1 MSEPERIAKRLARA
15 GLCSRRDA
23 ERWIA
28 AGRVKVDGK
37 LLETPAFTVTDQ
49 NQIEV
54 DGKPLP
60 GADRARLWR
69 YHKPPGELVT
79 ARDPEGRRTIFD
91 SLPKGMPRVVT
102 VGRLDFM
109 SEGLLLLTNDGGLAR
124 RLELPAN
131 GWIRRYRARV
141 HGTVDEARLAAL
153 ANGITIEGVRYGAI
167 QAKLDRQQRSN
178 AWLEIALAEGKN
190 REVRR
195 VLAHLDL
202 PVMRLIRVAFGP
214 FHLGELERGRSTRSR
229 RRRSTTCWA
238 SSGRRA
244 RRAGPNPAP
253 GRRSRRSGG
262 TDAQDRRRQAS
273 RPRPDGARR
282 PAPRARPRAAPAR
295 RCSTS

>member
-37 LLETPAFTVTDQ
+37 VLETPAFTVTDK
-49 NQIEV
+49 NVIEV
-54 DGKPLP
+54 DGKKLP
-60 GADRARLWR
+60 DTDRARLWR

-91 SLPKGMPRVVT
+91 SLPKTLPRVVT

-141 HGTVDEARLAAL
+141 HGTVDPARLAGL
-153 ANGITIEGVRYGAI
+153 ANGITLEGVRYGAI
-167 QAKLDRQQRSN
+167 QAHLERQQRTN

-214 FHLGELERGRSTRSR
+214 FYLGEL
-229 RRRSTTCWA
+229 
-238 SSGRRA
+238 A
-244 RRAGPNPAP
+244 REQVEEVPP
-253 GRRSRRSGG
+253 
-262 TDAQDRRRQAS
+262 QALDNLLGLEPPQ
-273 RPRPDGARR
+273 RKQGW
-282 PAPRARPRAAPAR
+282 ARPKARAAAR
-295 RCSTS
+295 TKKRRT